1 MIFAYAAFTL
11 YGAPFQETS
20 TNHQI
25 GNSTVAGP
33 TTPPASKTQSTQI
46 SRIPLH
52 IRTGSFSFARAVL
65 SWLPLGCRRFGLF
78 RFRSPLLS
86 ESRFLSFPS
95 GTEMVHFPE
104 FALARLC
111 IQRVVIRVY
120 RIGFPHSDI
129 PGSKPA
135 CGSPR
140 LIAACHVLHRHRLPR
155 HPPCA
160 LSSLTT
166 KFTQPIRLRG
176 CAS

>member
-104 FALARLC
+104 FALARLW
-111 IQRVVIRVY
+111 IHQVVVRVY
-120 RIGFPHSDI
+120 RTGFPHSEI
-129 PGSKPA
+129 TG
-135 CGSPR
+135 
-140 LIAACHVLHRHRLPR
+140 
-155 HPPCA
+155 
-160 LSSLTT
+160 
-166 KFTQPIRLRG
+166 
-176 CAS
+176 